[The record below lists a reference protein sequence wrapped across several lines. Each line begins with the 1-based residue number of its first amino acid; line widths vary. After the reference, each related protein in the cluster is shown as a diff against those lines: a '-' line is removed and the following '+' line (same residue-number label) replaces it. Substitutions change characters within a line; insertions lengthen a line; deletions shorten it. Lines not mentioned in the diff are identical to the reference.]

1 MDEHELHEIIK
12 LAGGANFD
20 PYEKQRKEA
29 EKIRR
34 SNDTGSSPFRIA
46 RASAKQTTKQTQQP
60 LYGDFW
66 RTGELAVLT
75 GQSGVGKSL
84 LATQIAEVI
93 ARGAQASIN
102 GMPTVEKPH
111 RVIYFD
117 FERTPEQFSRLYS
130 CRPYPNPKYVEEYK
144 FSDRFRLARLDICT
158 DIPDAFN
165 GNPDRYVRH
174 WVFDT
179 IAEPSHENAADVFII
194 DNIAHLSVGTTVEKV
209 MRALRTAASMSGASL
224 LVIANAKPKRR
235 PSEITIADLTRC
247 RSLREI
253 PDTIFALSRSTL
265 HPDIRYVKDLKS
277 RTTQLT
283 ADLPATLQALVSDQA
298 DSDLSLTAHN
308 SPLTTSSAVLSY
320 RIERLASPISSSSQF
335 PITNHQSPFLGLNYL
350 GLALESKHLPTPRVS
365 SPHVSKGSRRLP
377 SARSALINGM
387 IDGSY
392 GKYLLGE

>member
-1 MDEHELHEIIK
+1 MDENELNEIVK
-12 LAGGANFD
+12 MAGGPNFD
-20 PYEKQRKEA
+20 PYKKQRKEA
-29 EKIRR
+29 EKLRR
-34 SNDTGSSPFRIA
+34 ANDTGFSPFVIRK
-46 RASAKQTTKQTQQP
+46 ASAKQTTKQTQQP
-60 LYGDFW
+60 LYGDLW

-102 GMPTVEKPH
+102 GLPTVDKPH

-130 CRPYPNPKYVEEYK
+130 CRPYPNQKYVEEYK
-144 FSDRFRLARLDICT
+144 FSGRFRLARLDICT

-165 GNPDRYVRH
+165 GSPDRYVRH

-179 IAEPSHENAADVFII
+179 IAEGEADVFII

-283 ADLPATLQALVSDQA
+283 ADLLATLRAL
-298 DSDLSLTAHN
+298 LSEPEAIATGSNVA
-308 SPLTTSSAVLSY
+308 AVLSY
-320 RIERLASPISSSSQF
+320 RIERVSSPIATDPNSPFTIHS
-335 PITNHQSPFLGLNYL
+335 SPFLGLNYL

-365 SPHVSKGSRRLP
+365 SPHVSKGSRQPP
-377 SARSALINGM
+377 SARTALVNGI